1 MFSERAERRAL
12 FLVALQF
19 FMLVPFIVYEAPG
32 KLVSGG
38 EIETSWLGMGLAL
51 ATLAICQPLGFREAA
66 PGRAAWVRRDCRGG
80 YAGPPV
86 RLPDRGAYRPSGAGP
101 RTPWRLATRPGRLV
115 RALGGQLNGFDNA
128 CHALV
133 LDSFGG
139 GRAAGDDPRMDR
151 RKDTKG
157 SALAAAQ

>member
-51 ATLAICQPLGFREAA
+51 ATLAIRQPLGFREAA
-66 PGRAAWVRRDCRGG
+66 PGRAARVRRVGEGTQDLLCGYLIAVLIAPAARGLEHLG
-80 YAGPPV
+80 VLQPV
-86 RLPDRGAYRPSGAGP
+86 RGA
-101 RTPWRLATRPGRLV
+101 
-115 RALGGQLNGFDNA
+115 
-128 CHALV
+128 
-133 LDSFGG
+133 SFE
-139 GRAAGDDPRMDR
+139 R
-151 RKDTKG
+151 
-157 SALAAAQ
+157 